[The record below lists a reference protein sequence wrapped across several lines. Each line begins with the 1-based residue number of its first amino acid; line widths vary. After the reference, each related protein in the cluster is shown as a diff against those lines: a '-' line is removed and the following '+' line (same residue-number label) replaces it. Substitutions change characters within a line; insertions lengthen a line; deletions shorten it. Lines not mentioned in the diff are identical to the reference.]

1 MNYIFLQAPGGIDP
15 SIINAA
21 FLFLMIAIFYFFMI
35 RPQTQKQKAQ
45 TKFMD
50 ELKKGDDVAT
60 ASGILGRINKIDNEI
75 VTLEV
80 GTKTFI
86 QVTKNAI
93 SKEMSEAVF
102 SKEVA
107 KAK

>member
-1 MNYIFLQAPGGIDP
+1 MNYLFLQAGNPGDP
-15 SIINAA
+15 WITAIMFSSIA
-21 FLFLMIAIFYFFMI
+21 LVFYFFMI
-35 RPQTQKQKAQ
+35 RPQSQKQKAQ
-45 TKFMD
+45 TNFMAD
-50 ELKKGDDVAT
+50 LKKGDDVVT
-60 ASGILGRINKIDNEI
+60 GSGMLGRINKIENEI

-80 GTKTFI
+80 GTKTYI

-93 SKEMSEAVF
+93 SKEMTEAVF

>member
-1 MNYIFLQAPGGIDP
+1 MDYLFLQAANPNA
-15 SIINAA
+15 SIINAV
-21 FLFLMIAIFYFFMI
+21 FLFAMIAIFYFFMI

-45 TKFMD
+45 TAFMAD
-50 ELKKGDDVAT
+50 LKKGDDVVT
-60 ASGILGRINKIDNEI
+60 GSGMLGRINKIEEEI

-80 GTKTFI
+80 GTKTYI

-93 SKEMSEAVF
+93 SKEMTEAVF
-102 SKEVA
+102 SKEMA

>member
-1 MNYIFLQAPGGIDP
+1 MDP
-15 SIINAA
+15 AIING
-21 FLFLMIAIFYFFMI
+21 LFLVAMVGVFYFFMI

-45 TKFMD
+45 TAFM
-50 ELKKGDDVAT
+50 EGLKRGDDVVT
-60 ASGILGRINKIDNEI
+60 ASGMLGRVNKIENEI